1 MKTAYLSSALFAVL
15 QMGMTT
21 NQMHVVSEQ
30 VAPETTMCEVNQSI
44 DFSDQIEEVE
54 VVVLPEFTP
63 TAAPVVTPSPTPV
76 KASVASDEA
85 PIAPEATPV
94 VTPTPVVE
102 PTVTAPPDLDPIFEK
117 YAGEYGISASTL
129 KVIANCESHYNP
141 SAISRNGL
149 YGGMFQYSTSTWK
162 STRTAMGMDPNPD
175 LRFSAQEAIRTSAFK
190 IANGGIG
197 AWPICGAKAQ
207 TI

>member
-1 MKTAYLSSALFAVL
+1 MKETYLPGVLFTVL

-30 VAPETTMCEVNQSI
+30 VAPENTMCEVNQSI
-44 DFSDQIEEVE
+44 DISDQIEEVE
-54 VVVLPEFTP
+54 AMVLPEVTP
-63 TAAPVVTPSPTPV
+63 TAAPVVTPSPAPV
-76 KASVASDEA
+76 EAPVASDEA
-85 PIAPEATPV
+85 PVAPVATPV
-94 VTPTPVVE
+94 ATPTPVVK
-102 PTVTAPPDLDPIFEK
+102 PTVTAPADLDPLFEK

-141 SAISRNGL
+141 GAMSSNGL
-149 YGGMFQYSTSTWK
+149 YGGMFQYSASTWK

-175 LRFSAQEAIRTSAFK
+175 LRFSAEESIRTSAFK

-197 AWPICGAKAQ
+197 AWPVCGAKAQ
-207 TI
+207 AI